1 MQINLDINKPPAGL
15 YVVATPLG
23 NLKDITLRALET
35 LASVD
40 YIWCEDKR
48 ISVRL
53 LQAYGINT
61 KLFAYHEHNA
71 DAELPHILDKLA
83 KNHSIAL
90 ISDAGTPLISDP
102 GMKLINEC
110 RKNDHLLVP
119 IPGPSAPITALC
131 VAGQATNRFLFE
143 GFLPN
148 KQMKKAAIID
158 ELKVINAT
166 LIFFESP
173 KRLLSSL
180 ELIAQMLPDRQITV
194 ARELTKI
201 YEEVLTMG
209 AQEIYEEFAKR
220 ERIRGEIVLMIGPPL
235 IKQEVDP
242 NDIDEALEKALDKM
256 RVKEAANFVAD
267 QFGLPK
273 KQLYQRALEL
283 KK

>member
-1 MQINLDINKPPAGL
+1 MQINIDKQSLPSGL

-23 NLKDITLRALET
+23 NLKDITIRALET

-53 LQAYGINT
+53 LQAYGIKT
-61 KLFAYHEHNA
+61 KLFAYHEHNSVVEMPQIIA
-71 DAELPHILDKLA
+71 KLEEGL
-83 KNHSIAL
+83 SVAL

-102 GMKLINEC
+102 GMKLIQQIRE
-110 RKNDHLLVP
+110 KNLSLIP
-119 IPGPSAPITALC
+119 IPGCSAPITALC
-131 VAGQATNRFLFE
+131 VAGLATNRFLFE

-148 KQMKKAAIID
+148 KKMKKFAVLDDLKNID
-158 ELKVINAT
+158 AT

-180 ELIAQMLPDRQITV
+180 ELIADMLPDRQVTV

-201 YEEVLTMG
+201 YEEVITLP
-209 AQEIYEEFAKR
+209 AKEIFQIYKQR
-220 ERIRGEIVLMIGPPL
+220 ERIRGEIVLMIGPATVKAE
-235 IKQEVDP
+235 ISQDE
-242 NDIDEALEKALDKM
+242 IDLALGVALEKM

-267 QFGLPK
+267 QLGLPK
-273 KQLYQRALEL
+273 KTLYQRALEL
-283 KK
+283 K

>member
-1 MQINLDINKPPAGL
+1 MQINIDPQKLPAGL

-23 NLKDITLRALET
+23 NLKDISVRALET
-35 LASVD
+35 LSSVD

-71 DAELPHILDKLA
+71 NDEMPHIIAKLQEGA
-83 KNHSIAL
+83 AVAL

-102 GMKLINEC
+102 GMKLIAEC
-110 RKNDHLLVP
+110 RAENLPLIP
-119 IPGPSAPITALC
+119 IPGASAPITALS
-131 VAGQATNRFLFE
+131 VAGLPTNRFLFA

-148 KQMKKAAIID
+148 KAMKKQAVLD
-158 ELKVINAT
+158 ELKNIDTT
-166 LIFFESP
+166 LVFFESP

-180 ELIAQMLPDRQITV
+180 KLIAEILPDRQVAV

-201 YEEVLTMG
+201 YEEVTTLP
-209 AQEIYEEFAKR
+209 AAEVYAIYKQR
-220 ERIRGEIVLMIGPPL
+220 ERIRGEIVLMIGPATS
-235 IKQEVDP
+235 QAEVSQA
-242 NDIDEALEKALDKM
+242 DIDAALTQALAKM
-256 RVKEAANFVAD
+256 RVKEAANFVAE

-273 KQLYQRALEL
+273 KALYQRALDI
-283 KK
+283 K